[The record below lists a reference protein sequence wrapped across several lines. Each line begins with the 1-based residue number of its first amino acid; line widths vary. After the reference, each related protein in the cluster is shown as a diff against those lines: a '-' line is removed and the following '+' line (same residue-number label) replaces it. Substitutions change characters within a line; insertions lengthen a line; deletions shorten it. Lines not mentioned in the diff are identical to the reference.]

1 MDKRKNMRQFLDF
14 QKMIAE
20 AETKDFYKDSLGL
33 AQNVIQEYWKAYRNV
48 LEEVYKK
55 QKEILREDLS
65 YLKEYDINPV
75 YDIKDIIKKSCDEKI
90 PLEKFVKELVSG
102 IYLADVID
110 IELYKYNLHY
120 SSKDNVF
127 FSSYT
132 DFDSSSFDDPPSYYV
147 QLTPDEV
154 LEASE
159 DGNIKKHVDTFA
171 KNLNAQILHYLEKV
185 ECAKSI
191 AEERK
196 SADYQLYTRLKKQ
209 FEPER

>member
-65 YLKEYDINPV
+65 YLKDYDINPV
-75 YDIKDIIKKSCDEKI
+75 YDIKEIIKKSCDEKI

>member
-48 LEEVYKK
+48 LEEIYKK

-75 YDIKDIIKKSCDEKI
+75 YDIKEIIKMSCDEKI

>member
-1 MDKRKNMRQFLDF
+1 MDKKENMRAFLDF

-33 AQNVIQEYWKAYRNV
+33 AQNVIEEYWKAYRNV
-48 LEEVYKK
+48 LKEIYKK
-55 QKEILREDLS
+55 QKELTREDLS
-65 YLKEYDINPV
+65 YLNEYDINPV
-75 YDIKDIIKKSCDEKI
+75 YDIKKIIKKSCDEHI
-90 PLEKFVKELVSG
+90 PFEKFVKELVSG

>member
-1 MDKRKNMRQFLDF
+1 MDKKENMRAFLDF

-48 LEEVYKK
+48 LKEIYKK
-55 QKEILREDLS
+55 QKELTREDLS
-65 YLKEYDINPV
+65 YLNEYDINPV
-75 YDIKDIIKKSCDEKI
+75 YDIKEIIKKSCDEHI
-90 PLEKFVKELVSG
+90 PFEKFVKELVSG

-132 DFDSSSFDDPPSYYV
+132 DVDSSSFDDPPSYYV

-159 DGNIKKHVDTFA
+159 DGNIKKHVNTFA